1 MRRALL
7 FPLAAIL
14 VLLTAQVG
22 DATQLS
28 DDGPGGQRL
37 VADLG
42 PEADPRADGDFVGA
56 FNPGEAVVCYE
67 LSYSG
72 TAPAI
77 AAHIHR
83 GRAGV
88 NGPIV
93 ITFDAVKPGTSS
105 PWSGCEGPDSGQ
117 PADLIRQILDD
128 PAGFY
133 VNVHSPLFPGGA
145 ARGQL
150 GK

>member
-7 FPLAAIL
+7 FLFVAVL
-14 VLLTAQVG
+14 VLPTALVG
-22 DATQLS
+22 DAAQLGVG
-28 DDGPGGQRL
+28 GPGGQRL

-42 PEADPRADGDFVGA
+42 PEADPSGDGDFSGA
-56 FNPGEAVVCYE
+56 FNPGEALVCYE
-67 LSYSG
+67 LSYFG

-77 AAHIHR
+77 AAHTHR
-83 GRAGV
+83 GRAGA
-88 NGPIV
+88 NGPFV

-117 PADLIRQILDD
+117 PGDLIRQILDD

-150 GK
+150 SK